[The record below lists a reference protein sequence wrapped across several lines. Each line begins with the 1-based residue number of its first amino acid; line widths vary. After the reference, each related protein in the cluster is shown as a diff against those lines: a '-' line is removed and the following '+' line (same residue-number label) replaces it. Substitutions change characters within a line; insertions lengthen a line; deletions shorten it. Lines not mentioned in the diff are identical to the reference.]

1 MPHYKQPKIG
11 GKCDKSMLRHE
22 RQPRVKDKLKQQ
34 NIKFYRAEVKRRLN
48 FLKKRCD
55 RDNT

>member
-22 RQPRVKDKLKQQ
+22 RQPRVKDKLKEQKYKILQ
-34 NIKFYRAEVKRRLN
+34 RRCKKEIKLLEKEG
-48 FLKKRCD
+48 
-55 RDNT
+55 

>member
-34 NIKFYRAEVKRRLN
+34 KYKILQSSGKKEIKLLEKEM
-48 FLKKRCD
+48 
-55 RDNT
+55 